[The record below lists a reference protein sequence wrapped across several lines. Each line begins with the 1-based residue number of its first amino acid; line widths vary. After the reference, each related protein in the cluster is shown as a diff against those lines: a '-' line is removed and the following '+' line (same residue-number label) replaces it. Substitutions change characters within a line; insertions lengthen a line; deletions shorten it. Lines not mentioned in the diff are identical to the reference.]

1 MKSENMGGG
10 RIFFL
15 KLRQSLNFPQISKRM
30 APTCSEEQSPYR
42 KNNKKK
48 IYIYIRGG
56 RGASAALV
64 ELNSLWSQLLS
75 SQKFPLQ

>member
-30 APTCSEEQSPYR
+30 APTCSEEQLSYR
-42 KNNKKK
+42 KNEKY
-48 IYIYIRGG
+48 IYIYI
-56 RGASAALV
+56 
-64 ELNSLWSQLLS
+64 
-75 SQKFPLQ
+75 